1 MVQAG
6 QYNTLK
12 VVKQVDFGMYLDGDG
27 EEILLPKRF
36 VPKGLKEGDEIE
48 VFIYHDSENR
58 LIATTQK
65 PYGIVGD
72 IVSLKAVGTT
82 RQGAFLDWGLMKDL
96 FMPLSQQ
103 LSRIVEGEYYTV
115 LIYLD
120 EQTGRVAATE
130 RINRL
135 LSNDELTVVERE
147 PVDLFVQRESD
158 LGYVVII
165 NNQHIGLLHYD
176 DVFRELKVG
185 ERLSG
190 FIKTIRPDNKI
201 DVGIGEMGYKKVA
214 SIEDKILQLLRE
226 NNGYLP
232 YHDKSDPDEIY
243 SFFGVSKK
251 VFKMAIGALYK
262 QRKIDFAKS
271 GIQLIDEA

>member
-1 MVQAG
+1 MIQAG
-6 QYNTLK
+6 QYSTLR
-12 VVKQVDFGMYLDGDG
+12 VVKEVDFGMYLDGDG

-36 VPKGLKEGDEIE
+36 VPRGLKEGDEIE

-72 IVSLKAVGTT
+72 IVSLKAVGST

-103 LSRIVEGEYYTV
+103 LSRIVEGQYYTV

-135 LSNDELTVVERE
+135 LDNEDLTVVEKE

-165 NNQHIGLLHYD
+165 NNLHIGLLHYD

-185 ERLSG
+185 EKLKG

-201 DVGIGEMGYKKVA
+201 DVGVGEMGYAKVA
-214 SIEDKILQLLRE
+214 TIEENILQLLRE
-226 NNGYLP
+226 NGGYLP
-232 YHDKSDPDEIY
+232 YHDKSDSDEIY
-243 SFFGVSKK
+243 AFFGVSKK
-251 VFKMAIGALYK
+251 AFKMAIGALYK